1 MLLGSRVLRAVNS
14 VASTAMLLRSHKA
27 RLGTY
32 VYCCASRAY
41 SMTTGLGL
49 LPRIVAATRDC
60 KCGIWRFKKKQGT
73 FFFLFASSSLGWLAC
88 QRPCVGVASRR
99 PILRR
104 PLRFALPARASL
116 FQSERAYGL
125 PRLPTDVWLVA
136 AAGGNTGM
144 HCQATPSCFYVIL
157 GGNHAAGGG
166 RLMRCQWMATIE
178 HGRARLSA
186 LSPLWVRSY
195 VRTYEL
201 RSCPCP
207 PPV

>member
-1 MLLGSRVLRAVNS
+1 MAFGGLKKSR
-14 VASTAMLLRSHKA
+14 
-27 RLGTY
+27 
-32 VYCCASRAY
+32 
-41 SMTTGLGL
+41 GL
-49 LPRIVAATRDC
+49 
-60 KCGIWRFKKKQGT
+60 
-73 FFFLFASSSLGWLAC
+73 FFLFASSSLGWLAC

-104 PLRFALPARASL
+104 PLRFALPARASS

-207 PPV
+207 PCIVVCEEQRRRWLVPWTCKARSFLGSCRYYCTTRTEAHS